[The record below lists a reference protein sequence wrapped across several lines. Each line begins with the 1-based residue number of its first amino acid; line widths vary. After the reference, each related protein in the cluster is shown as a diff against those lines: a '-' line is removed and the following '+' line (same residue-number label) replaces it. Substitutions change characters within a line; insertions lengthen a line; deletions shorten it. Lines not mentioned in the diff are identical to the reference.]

1 MKKTVI
7 RLTEEQFHIHIKNVV
22 SEALNESDGK
32 THANQPK
39 RTIVDHNSVIGR
51 VSQTLQRA
59 DQSLIAPYKDT
70 TYLFY
75 AMNRMGAY
83 VFLTFK
89 LDDIKKLMNG
99 IGILSGEVVFDGLQL
114 PGDIT
119 VDFNR
124 NQVLYK
130 DKASRYQYPLIIDN
144 RTKANWDE
152 LLDQLKMSL
161 DNRI

>member
-1 MKKTVI
+1 
-7 RLTEEQFHIHIKNVV
+7 
-22 SEALNESDGK
+22 
-32 THANQPK
+32 
-39 RTIVDHNSVIGR
+39 
-51 VSQTLQRA
+51 
-59 DQSLIAPYKDT
+59 
-70 TYLFY
+70 
-75 AMNRMGAY
+75 MNRMGAY